1 MVLGTIKE
9 RVGGKCRAALNIVI
23 YLEVTTL
30 TFCAQCD
37 GLCYFY
43 VDVSFQV
50 QEVCLW
56 VKERQRS
63 SQDFFKKVVT
73 TTKKKKKG
81 NGKERKKTW
90 IGNTHVIS
98 RCYGNP
104 RGQEDI
110 PEADDLIP
118 KGEISHSSHSQPL
131 LRAVSSLHVLVSV
144 YASAW
149 KVPVLISLIS
159 GKLNFLSFFY
169 FLCLYVLKAQ
179 GDNVIYFPSDQGKKN
194 LVFFM

>member
-30 TFCAQCD
+30 AFCAQCD

-73 TTKKKKKG
+73 KKKKKEMEK
-81 NGKERKKTW
+81 KEKKL
-90 IGNTHVIS
+90 
-98 RCYGNP
+98 
-104 RGQEDI
+104 E
-110 PEADDLIP
+110 
-118 KGEISHSSHSQPL
+118 
-131 LRAVSSLHVLVSV
+131 
-144 YASAW
+144 
-149 KVPVLISLIS
+149 
-159 GKLNFLSFFY
+159 
-169 FLCLYVLKAQ
+169 
-179 GDNVIYFPSDQGKKN
+179 
-194 LVFFM
+194 

>member
-9 RVGGKCRAALNIVI
+9 RVGGKCRAALYIVI

-30 TFCAQCD
+30 AFCAQCD

-73 TTKKKKKG
+73 NTKKRKRKRKKK
-81 NGKERKKTW
+81 NLNRQYTCH
-90 IGNTHVIS
+90 I
-98 RCYGNP
+98 
-104 RGQEDI
+104 
-110 PEADDLIP
+110 
-118 KGEISHSSHSQPL
+118 PL
-131 LRAVSSLHVLVSV
+131 LWQPPWPGRYPWSRWLNSQRRNKPLKSFS
-144 YASAW
+144 ASAQSGLVTSRVGKYLCICW

-159 GKLNFLSFFY
+159 GKLNFLSFFF

>member
-9 RVGGKCRAALNIVI
+9 RVGGKCRAALYIVI

-30 TFCAQCD
+30 AFCAQCD

-73 TTKKKKKG
+73 NTKKKG
-81 NGKERKKTW
+81 NGKERKKT
-90 IGNTHVIS
+90 
-98 RCYGNP
+98 
-104 RGQEDI
+104 
-110 PEADDLIP
+110 
-118 KGEISHSSHSQPL
+118 
-131 LRAVSSLHVLVSV
+131 
-144 YASAW
+144 
-149 KVPVLISLIS
+149 
-159 GKLNFLSFFY
+159 
-169 FLCLYVLKAQ
+169 
-179 GDNVIYFPSDQGKKN
+179 
-194 LVFFM
+194 

>member
-30 TFCAQCD
+30 AFCAQCD

-73 TTKKKKKG
+73 TTKKKKK
-81 NGKERKKTW
+81 RK
-90 IGNTHVIS
+90 
-98 RCYGNP
+98 
-104 RGQEDI
+104 
-110 PEADDLIP
+110 
-118 KGEISHSSHSQPL
+118 
-131 LRAVSSLHVLVSV
+131 
-144 YASAW
+144 W
-149 KVPVLISLIS
+149 KR
-159 GKLNFLSFFY
+159 K
-169 FLCLYVLKAQ
+169 
-179 GDNVIYFPSDQGKKN
+179 KKN
-194 LVFFM
+194 LNRQYTCHIPLLWQPPWPGRYPWSWWLNSQRRNKPLKSFSASAQSGLVTSRVGKCLCICLEGARANQLDIWETKFSLFFLFSLPLCAEGSRW